1 MFTEWFPFGGRKQ
14 QQKKRESKKKNDK
27 RDSFALKNQ
36 PVEHF
41 ARLCKQNYETMK
53 SLEWWEV
60 LQNIYNAFMMSFN
73 PNR

>member
-1 MFTEWFPFGGRKQ
+1 MVSFWRKKTAT
-14 QQKKRESKKKNDK
+14 KKEGVKKKKNDT

-60 LQNIYNAFMMSFN
+60 LQNIHNAFMMSFN
-73 PNR
+73 PNK